1 LVVAGGEEQFA
12 LHGVHAGVLVGVGDV
27 DDAGEAGDASGE
39 QDHREDGSDDDDV
52 ATMTSVSLLGIR
64 RRVAG
69 LMLCLSKVPTET
81 RS

>member
-39 QDHREDGSDDDDV
+39 QDHREDGSDDDA
-52 ATMTSVSLLGIR
+52 ATMTRVSLLGIR